1 MKNLYEVGETV
12 ISNGIEFIIKDVA
25 YINEDN
31 SYLYFV
37 VRKDCEDEF
46 DEQPYKSRA
55 LGGYI
60 YERELKPYKSEG

>member
-12 ISNGIEFIIKDVA
+12 ISNSIEFIIKNVV
-25 YINEDN
+25 YSIEDD
-31 SYLYFV
+31 SYVYFV
-37 VRKDCEDEF
+37 VRKGYKDEF
-46 DEQPYKSRA
+46 DKQPYKSRA